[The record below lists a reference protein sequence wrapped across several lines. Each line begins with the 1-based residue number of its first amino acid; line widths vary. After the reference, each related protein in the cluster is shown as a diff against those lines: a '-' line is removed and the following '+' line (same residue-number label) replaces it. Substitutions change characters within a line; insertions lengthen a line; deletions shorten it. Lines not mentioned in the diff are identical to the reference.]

1 MADPDFVKTLLQV
14 RIVLPPASP
23 VTEEACKA
31 IQAIARET
39 LEDFRHKRLGGDRS

>member
-1 MADPDFVKTLLQV
+1 MADPDFV
-14 RIVLPPASP
+14 
-23 VTEEACKA
+23 KA